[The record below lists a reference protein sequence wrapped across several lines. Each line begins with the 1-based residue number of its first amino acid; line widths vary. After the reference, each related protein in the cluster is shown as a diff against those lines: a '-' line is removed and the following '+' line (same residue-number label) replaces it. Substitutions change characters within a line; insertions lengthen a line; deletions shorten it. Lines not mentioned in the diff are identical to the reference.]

1 MRVFSLRVRVR
12 LVPPHPLCVGARLCV
27 YARHACAP
35 PPAPSS
41 HTHTHVYSETKVL
54 HAEQAK
60 VAEVRLVFCNKNNFR
75 DKVLQEEKAKV
86 AALEQRCAY
95 FEHLLRQTQCAVGGG
110 GGGGGVMRPSG
121 ISPSASLPPPP
132 PPPPPPPAAVHDLS
146 PRPVKQEDRRCA
158 LNLTPKRLTKPIPTA
173 CDTGGQTH

>member
-1 MRVFSLRVRVR
+1 
-12 LVPPHPLCVGARLCV
+12 
-27 YARHACAP
+27 
-35 PPAPSS
+35 
-41 HTHTHVYSETKVL
+41 VYSETKVL

-121 ISPSASLPPPP
+121 ISPSASLPPCLF
-132 PPPPPPPAAVHDLS
+132 AFLS
-146 PRPVKQEDRRCA
+146 FGHSA
-158 LNLTPKRLTKPIPTA
+158 ILNLCPFASLPLCLSLSLSFCPSAFLPICPFA
-173 CDTGGQTH
+173 SLPLCVSAFLPLYYLDRN